1 MKTYKPYI
9 IVSLI
14 LLMTSIIS
22 NIFYFSLVENHRIS
36 NKIIE
41 RQKTEIDSLLKQIEI
56 MDDTNN
62 ELRDYLEMNEGEIS
76 LYGRLYELYKKGNRK
91 EAQELENQ
99 YFQKQ

>member
-9 IVSLI
+9 IVSLV

-22 NIFYFSLVENHRIS
+22 NIFYFRLVEKHRIS
-36 NKIIE
+36 NTIIE
-41 RQKTEIDSLLKQIEI
+41 RQKTEIDSLLNQIEI

-76 LYGRLYELYKKGNRK
+76 LYGRLYELYKRGNCK

>member
-9 IVSLI
+9 IVILI

-22 NIFYFSLVENHRIS
+22 NIFYFSSVEKHRIS

-76 LYGRLYELYKKGNRK
+76 LYGRLYELYKRGNRK

>member
-9 IVSLI
+9 IVSLV

-22 NIFYFSLVENHRIS
+22 NIFYFSLVEKHRIS

-41 RQKTEIDSLLKQIEI
+41 RQKTEIDSLLKQIKI

-76 LYGRLYELYKKGNRK
+76 LYGRLYELYKRGNRK